1 MRHTVNFLQ
10 PRAQFGGGG
19 ATTRRA
25 AHARAT
31 PAEPASASAIP
42 MIAHGVVHHQR
53 LRPALHRFTHRVFFL
68 MLPMRTLAADPEL
81 LCIPRNRRGLVSFH
95 DRDHGDGGPDCQS
108 WLLSLLHDQGI
119 TDADGEIWL
128 QTFPRVLGYVF
139 NPVSFWYCH
148 RADGTLCAILAEVN
162 NTFGER
168 HCYLLTPASQDGA
181 RGTVAWGQELR
192 ASKVFHVSPFCAVGG
207 TYRFRFLRRGR
218 VAPQGHGELELERMV
233 ARIDHDDAQ
242 GPLVLTSISGVL
254 RPLTAASAR
263 AALIAHPLMTVGVM
277 AGIHWHAFKL
287 WRKRVP
293 FFSKPAR
300 PRSEVTR

>member
-1 MRHTVNFLQ
+1 MSFLQ
-10 PRAQFGGGG
+10 PGAPLGGGG
-19 ATTRRA
+19 AATRRQ
-25 AHARAT
+25 ARAVH
-31 PAEPASASAIP
+31 AERASASATP

-68 MLPMRTLAADPEL
+68 MLPMRTLATSPEL

-95 DRDHGDGGPDCQS
+95 DCDHGDGGADSQA
-108 WLLSLLHDQGI
+108 WLLSLLHEQGI
-119 TDADGEIWL
+119 KDADGEIWL

-168 HCYLLTPASQDGA
+168 HCYLLTSASPDGA
-181 RGTVAWGQELR
+181 LGTVAWGQQLH
-192 ASKVFHVSPFCAVGG
+192 ASKVFHVSPFCAVEG
-207 TYRFRFLRRGR
+207 TYRFRFLRRRR
-218 VAPQGHGELELERMV
+218 VAPHGHSELELERMV

-263 AALIAHPLMTVGVM
+263 AAVLAHPFMTVGVM
-277 AGIHWHAFKL
+277 AGIHWQALKL

-293 FFSKPAR
+293 LFSKPAP
-300 PRSEVTR
+300 PRSGVTR

>member
-1 MRHTVNFLQ
+1 MSPMSFLQ
-10 PRAQFGGGG
+10 PGAPLGGGG
-19 ATTRRA
+19 AATRRQA
-25 AHARAT
+25 QARAT
-31 PAEPASASAIP
+31 HAERASASATP

-68 MLPMRTLAADPEL
+68 MLPMRTLATNPEL
-81 LCIPRNRRGLVSFH
+81 LRIPRNRLGLVSFH
-95 DRDHGDGGPDCQS
+95 DSDHGDGGPDCQA
-108 WLLSLLHDQGI
+108 WLLSLLHEQGI
-119 TDADGEIWL
+119 MDADGEIWL

-168 HCYLLTPASQDGA
+168 HCYLLTSASQDGVQ
-181 RGTVAWGQELR
+181 GTLVWGQELR
-192 ASKVFHVSPFCAVGG
+192 ASKVFHVSPFCAVEG
-207 TYRFRFLRRGR
+207 TYRFRFLRRHR
-218 VAPQGHGELELERMV
+218 VAPQGHSELGLERMV

-254 RPLTAASAR
+254 RPLTRASAR
-263 AALIAHPLMTVGVM
+263 AAVLAHPFMTLGVM
-277 AGIHWHAFKL
+277 AGIHWQAFKL

-293 FFSKPAR
+293 FHSKPAA
-300 PRSEVTR
+300 PQSEVTR